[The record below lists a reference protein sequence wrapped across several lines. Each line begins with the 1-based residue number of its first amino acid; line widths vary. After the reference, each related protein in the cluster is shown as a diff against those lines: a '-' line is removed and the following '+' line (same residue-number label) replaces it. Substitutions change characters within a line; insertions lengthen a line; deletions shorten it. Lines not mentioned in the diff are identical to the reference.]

1 MDNVQDFAGTFCNAE
16 ASKFEEH
23 INGSYRDFCSYI
35 ITLAELYILVDQALG
50 AESFFQNFGSLPY
63 HFRLAIGADGAPF
76 GKDDEVTA
84 WLVSFLNVGQ
94 HIQSEKDNFLI
105 CGANCSENH
114 VCMQQY
120 AKKLVQ
126 DIAYLESHPVSINGF
141 SCKFTVELVPAD
153 MKWLSAMAGEL
164 NNAACFF
171 SPFGDV
177 STDNM
182 NTPNGSLGEEATCT
196 WHP

>member
-1 MDNVQDFAGTFCNAE
+1 M
-16 ASKFEEH
+16 
-23 INGSYRDFCSYI
+23 
-35 ITLAELYILVDQALG
+35 G
-50 AESFFQNFGSLPY
+50 AESFFQHFRSLPY
-63 HFRLAIGADGAPF
+63 HFRLAIGAGGAPF
-76 GKDDEVTA
+76 GKDDEAIA

-105 CGANCSENH
+105 CGANYSENH

-120 AKKLVQ
+120 AKKLVR

-177 STDNM
+177 NTDNM
-182 NTPNGSLGEEATCT
+182 NTPNGSLGKEATCT
-196 WHP
+196 WHPWSYEKRVEW